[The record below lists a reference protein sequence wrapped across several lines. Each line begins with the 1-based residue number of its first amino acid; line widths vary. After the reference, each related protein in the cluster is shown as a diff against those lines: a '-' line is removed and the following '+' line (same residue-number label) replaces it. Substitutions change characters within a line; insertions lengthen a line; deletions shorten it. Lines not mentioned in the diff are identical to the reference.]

1 MLLTG
6 MHVDPQTSDSNSTK
20 QAAGSR
26 SRTERK
32 RSYVTGEAC
41 LAAEAGLSCKGR
53 QSQVSSSRDAKT

>member
-1 MLLTG
+1 MW
-6 MHVDPQTSDSNSTK
+6 DPLKVQVRHL

-41 LAAEAGLSCKGR
+41 NAAEAGLSCKGR
-53 QSQVSSSRDAKT
+53 QMSGEQ